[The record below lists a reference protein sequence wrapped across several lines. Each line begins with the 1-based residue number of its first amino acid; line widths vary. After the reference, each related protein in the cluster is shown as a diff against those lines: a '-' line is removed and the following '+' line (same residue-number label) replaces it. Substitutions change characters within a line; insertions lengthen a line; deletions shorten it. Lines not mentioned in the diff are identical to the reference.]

1 MQKLYSAANLQEAH
15 LIKGML
21 SVAGIEVRIFNEHL
35 QGGLGELP
43 FSEVYPELWLE
54 DETDAARA
62 RRILA
67 DYERPA
73 LPRASQRC
81 RSCGE
86 ESPGAFEICWS
97 CGKPL

>member
-21 SVAGIEVRIFNEHL
+21 SAAGIEVRIFNEHL

-43 FSEVYPELWLE
+43 FSEVYPEIWLE
-54 DETDAARA
+54 DESNAARA
-62 RRILA
+62 QCILA

-73 LPRASQRC
+73 SLASRRC

-86 ESPGAFEICWS
+86 DSPGAFEICWS
-97 CGKPL
+97 CGRPI

>member
-54 DETDAARA
+54 DEADAARA

-73 LPRASQRC
+73 FSRANQHC

-86 ESPGAFEICWS
+86 ESPGAFEICWC